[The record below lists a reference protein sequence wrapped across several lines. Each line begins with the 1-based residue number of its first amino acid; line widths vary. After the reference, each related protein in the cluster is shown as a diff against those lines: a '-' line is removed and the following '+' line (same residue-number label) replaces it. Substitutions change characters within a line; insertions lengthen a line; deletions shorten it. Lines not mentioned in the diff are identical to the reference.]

1 MTSRRSLFGSA
12 SVALV
17 VVVLALA
24 GAAPAAAP
32 AGTDLWGG
40 PAAKGPGAN
49 SRFDTT
55 ITISSLGAATGS
67 VDFIVGGAVI
77 ATLPFSLTGQ
87 GVASLATPAA
97 LDGAGAYLY
106 HVRSDASVSAWSE
119 TFNDTP
125 NGRYSTSFTAFAL
138 SDFLTAGDEAWGGGA
153 DASTSTAPGRART
166 NVGVLCSPLG
176 AQGCNVEWA
185 AFDGGTLIGS
195 AVIYAAPG
203 AAAQQ
208 ALASLVPAAAEKSKL
223 GIRARVSSGSAM
235 PYAVKND
242 NLTSDGAGI
251 PLSVVRSAFSTAPTI
266 NSFTITPLT
275 GCSPLTA
282 LATWITTGADHVNVT
297 GASGDL
303 PASGSTNIT
312 VVATGDVILTAVSS
326 TGATATQPKRV
337 SVSPPTD
344 PPTPSPSSVVAGT
357 NQIITGVLPISVGAV
372 TAAFDRQ
379 DSTGSTFTIVNGN
392 QFTYKAG
399 TATGTDVVRLTS
411 QGLCGPATAT
421 FTAKVVV
428 PGTPVVTSFTAD
440 PPRGCGASTNVVLTW
455 TTENVRGVDI
465 DIVPAQFQMSP
476 NGSAGATIT
485 ATTTANLTAYG
496 AFGSGL
502 HANAALTIPV
512 DPQPYVPVLT
522 PSNVVVAANGPSIFV
537 TVTGVPDP
545 TLLRIVPI
553 QNLSGGFFQPTS
565 TLGVYGYTP
574 GFRGG
579 PTIIDIYR
587 IFFTNGCGAQ
597 YGEFSARVQ

>member
-1 MTSRRSLFGSA
+1 MTSRRSLFGTA

-17 VVVLALA
+17 LVALALS
-24 GAAPAAAP
+24 GAAHAAAP

-40 PAAKGPGAN
+40 PAAKGTGAN
-49 SRFDTT
+49 ALFDSV
-55 ITISSLGAATGS
+55 ITISSLGTANGS
-67 VDFIVGGAVI
+67 VDFVVGGSVV
-77 ATLPFSLTGQ
+77 ATVPFALAGR
-87 GVASLATPAA
+87 GVASLPTPAA
-97 LDGAGAYLY
+97 LDGMGAFLY

-119 TFNDTP
+119 TYNDTP
-125 NGRYSTSFTAFAL
+125 NGRYATSFTAFPV

-153 DASTSTAPGRART
+153 DASTSTAAGRART

-195 AVIYAAPG
+195 AAIFAPPG

-208 ALASLVPAAAEKSKL
+208 PLGSLIPAAAEKSKL

-266 NSFTITPLT
+266 VSFTITPLT

-282 LATWITTGADHVNVT
+282 LATWVTTGADHVNVT

-312 VVATGDVILTAVSS
+312 VVATGDVILTAVAAS
-326 TGATATQPKRV
+326 GATATQPRRV
-337 SVSPPTD
+337 TVNPPTD

-357 NQIITGVLPISVGAV
+357 NQTITGILPISVGAV
-372 TAAFDRQ
+372 TAAFERQ
-379 DSTGSTFTIVNGN
+379 DSTGSTFTVVGN

-399 TATGTDVVRLTS
+399 TKTGTDVVRLTS
-411 QGLCGPATAT
+411 QGFCGPATAT
-421 FTAKVVV
+421 FTAKIVV
-428 PGTPVVTSFTAD
+428 PGTPVVTSFTSD
-440 PPRGCGASTNVVLTW
+440 PPRGCGATTNVVLTW
-455 TTENVRGVDI
+455 TTENARGVDI
-465 DIVPAQFQMSP
+465 DIVPAPFSFSP
-476 NGSAGATIT
+476 NGSTGATIT
-485 ATTTANLTAYG
+485 GPTTANLTAHG
-496 AFGSGL
+496 AFGTGQA
-502 HANAALTIPV
+502 HATLTIPV
-512 DPQPYVPVLT
+512 DAQPFVPILS
-522 PSNVVVAANGPSIFV
+522 PNNVVVAANGPSIFV

-565 TLGVYGYTP
+565 TPGVFGYAP
-574 GFRGG
+574 GFLGG

-597 YGEFSARVQ
+597 YGEFSAHVQ

>member
-1 MTSRRSLFGSA
+1 MTSRRSLFGTA

-24 GAAPAAAP
+24 GTARAAAP

-40 PAAKGPGAN
+40 PAAKGAGSN
-49 SRFDTT
+49 SNFDST
-55 ITISSLGAATGS
+55 ITVSSVGSATGS
-67 VDFIVGGAVI
+67 VDFIVAGAVV
-77 ATLPFSLTGQ
+77 ATLPFSLTGR

-97 LDGAGAYLY
+97 LNGMGAYLY
-106 HVRSDASVSAWSE
+106 HVRSNASVSAWSE
-119 TFNDTP
+119 TYNDTP
-125 NGRYSTSFTAFAL
+125 NGRYSTSFTAFPL

-153 DASTSTAPGRART
+153 DASTSTAAGRART

-176 AQGCNVEWA
+176 PQGCNVEWA

-195 AVIYAAPG
+195 AIIFTAPG
-203 AAAQQ
+203 SAAQQ
-208 ALASLVPAAAEKSKL
+208 PLASLVPAAAEKSSL
-223 GIRARVSSGSAM
+223 AIRARVSSGSAM

-297 GASGDL
+297 GAAGDL

-312 VVATGDVILTAVSS
+312 VVATGDVILTAVAPS
-326 TGATATQPKRV
+326 GATATQPKRV
-337 SVSPPTD
+337 SVNPPTD

-357 NQIITGVLPISVGAV
+357 NQIITGVLPINVGTV
-372 TAAFDRQ
+372 TAVFDRQ
-379 DSTGSTFTIVNGN
+379 DSAGSTFTVNAN
-392 QFTYKAG
+392 LFTYHAG
-399 TATGTDVVRLTS
+399 TTIGTDVVRLTS
-411 QGLCGPATAT
+411 QGFCGPATAT
-421 FTAKVVV
+421 FTAKIVV

-440 PPRGCGASTNVVLTW
+440 PPRGCGASTNVVLYW
-455 TTENVRGVDI
+455 TTENSRGVDI
-465 DIVPAQFQMSP
+465 DIVPSQFTLAA
-476 NGSAGATIT
+476 NGSAGTT
-485 ATTTANLTAYG
+485 VTGTTTANLTAYG

-502 HANAALTIPV
+502 HANASLTIPV

-522 PSNVVVAANGPSIFV
+522 PSNVVVAANGPSVFV

-553 QNLSGGFFQPTS
+553 QNLSGGFFQSTS
-565 TLGVYGYTP
+565 TPGVYGYAP

-579 PTIIDIYR
+579 PTIVDIYR

-597 YGEFSARVQ
+597 YGEFSAHVQ